1 MRLYE
6 YYPKVTSL
14 FIEILKFEQI
24 KILFEANSKCSG
36 STFFGT
42 PRMENCSQYSGSTI
56 HTCMEVEPL
65 IHRTASKVYLPT
77 CKYLSQT

>member
-14 FIEILKFEQI
+14 FIEILKFERN

-56 HTCMEVEPL
+56 HTCMEVEPP

-77 CKYLSQT
+77 CKHLRQT